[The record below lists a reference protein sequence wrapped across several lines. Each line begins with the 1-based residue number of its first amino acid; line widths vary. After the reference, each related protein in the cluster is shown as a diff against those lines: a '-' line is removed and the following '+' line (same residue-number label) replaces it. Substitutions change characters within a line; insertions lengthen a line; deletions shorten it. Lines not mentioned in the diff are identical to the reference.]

1 MSTRN
6 LSQDRGLPLLPL
18 SLSPSPPPSPCNL
31 CRLVRHSDSDSPFP
45 INGIL
50 DFLHSRPSRSAST
63 QVSLPLARSV
73 WSAALAFHLNGEW
86 TCEGPV
92 TTPVAVALLHSA
104 AVVDGGGEPR
114 EKRERETMDET
125 RLKMDTQTTIAAA
138 AAAAAST
145 CRV

>member
-1 MSTRN
+1 MTNVDEESFSGPRTPP
-6 LSQDRGLPLLPL
+6 LP
-18 SLSPSPPPSPCNL
+18 LSPSPHPSPCNL

-45 INGIL
+45 INGVL

-104 AVVDGGGEPR
+104 AVVGGGEPR

-138 AAAAAST
+138 AAST

>member
-18 SLSPSPPPSPCNL
+18 SLYPSPPPSPCNL

-92 TTPVAVALLHSA
+92 TPVAVALSLSA
-104 AVVDGGGEPR
+104 AVDGGGEPR

-138 AAAAAST
+138 AAAASSP